1 MRRREFISLLG
12 GASAWPLAA
21 QAQQPA
27 LIGLLASGAMRSSG
41 IFVDAL
47 KLGLRDNGLLEGRDY
62 ELEVRWAEG
71 RYGRFPAFARELI
84 EKHPTVI
91 LATTIAA
98 VRALQHISATVP
110 IVMTT
115 INDPVGAG
123 LVASLPRPGGN
134 TTGIANLTEDVT
146 PKVLEIL
153 LAVLPTASAIAAL
166 FNPANPSNRL
176 MLDKIVAHAGAVG
189 VMVHPFELKEAEEL
203 AAAIGVLAERRPD
216 ALLVINDAAILDL
229 RERIV
234 AAALAHR
241 LPTFS
246 SFPEFTDAGALVGY
260 GPSRLDLYRRSAYY
274 VKKIIDGAKPADL
287 PVEQPTRI
295 EFSLNLKTA
304 EVLGIS
310 IPNTILVRVDR
321 VIE

>member
-1 MRRREFISLLG
+1 M
-12 GASAWPLAA
+12 
-21 QAQQPA
+21 
-27 LIGLLASGAMRSSG
+27 
-41 IFVDAL
+41 
-47 KLGLRDNGLLEGRDY
+47 
-62 ELEVRWAEG
+62 
-71 RYGRFPAFARELI
+71 
-84 EKHPTVI
+84 
-91 LATTIAA
+91 
-98 VRALQHISATVP
+98 
-110 IVMTT
+110 
-115 INDPVGAG
+115 
-123 LVASLPRPGGN
+123 
-134 TTGIANLTEDVT
+134 T

-203 AAAIGVLAERRPD
+203 AAAIGVLAERLPD

-310 IPNTILVRVDR
+310 IPNTILVRADR